1 MVVVVVGA
9 AEDFAGVDDGPEA
22 DVLTTGDDDTVVAF
36 AAAAAGAGVGA
47 FAAVF

>member
-36 AAAAAGAGVGA
+36 AAAAGAGVGA